1 MKNKNILNEKFN
13 KTEVANLKSIVRK
26 EIEAFKKK
34 KVEDLIRKEIQSQ
47 IKKLSL
53 EDLDSKFEES
63 IEDIFRSMMQ
73 KYHEMFYREKHII
86 KNKLKL

>member
-13 KTEVANLKSIVRK
+13 KTETAKLKSIVRK
-26 EIEAFKKK
+26 EIEDFKNK
-34 KVEDLIRKEIQSQ
+34 KVEDLIRKEIQNQ

-63 IEDIFRSMMQ
+63 IEDIFRHMMQ